1 MNHVGGLVSMNQKLL
16 AVYRTGSQRA
26 GGRVVGLKEL
36 YVVMICRKNV
46 VHEAPL

>member
-26 GGRVVGLKEL
+26 SGRGA

>member
-1 MNHVGGLVSMNQKLL
+1 MNHVGGPVSMNQKL
-16 AVYRTGSQRA
+16 AVYRTGSQSA
-26 GGRVVGLKEL
+26 GGRVVGLQEL